1 MNKDTFLSKVYSF
14 IHLISLYLHGEKADI
29 EIDEETLSFYIK
41 LAKMHSLSALLYKAI
56 TDTGA
61 RVNPSQLKVLE
72 EAYYHNV
79 QKTILF
85 EKEREELYTYLN
97 DNKIDFLP
105 LKGLVIRDYYP
116 DIYTREYADYD
127 ILFSDNGRKLIK
139 VFFLS
144 RGYEIK
150 HYHKNS
156 KDDVYHK
163 KPVYNFEMH
172 RMLFEDMNERK
183 VFHVYFKDYL
193 KNSLIK
199 EGCEHYVKDEDFYIY
214 FVSHYYKHFYNSGFG
229 LRTLVDNYLY
239 LKGTKLDF
247 SYIDSELKKMGLED
261 ISKNINTLT
270 NGLFEG
276 NYLSKEEEETLL
288 HIASSG
294 TYGTIDQ
301 HVEKAIKRQSKARY
315 VLRRLFPPVS
325 TFFIRYPWSKSI
337 IFLPVA
343 WFVRV
348 ITSIFRDGQ
357 RTREELRA
365 VKKTKKR

>member
-1 MNKDTFLSKVYSF
+1 MNKEVFLSRVYSF
-14 IHLISLYLHGEKADI
+14 IHLISLYLHNEKTDI

-56 TDTGA
+56 IDIGA
-61 RVNPSQLKVLE
+61 KANPSQLKVLE

-85 EKEREELYTYLN
+85 EKEREELYKYLS

-127 ILFSDNGRKLIK
+127 ILFSDNGRKIIK
-139 VFFLS
+139 EFFLS
-144 RGYEIK
+144 REYEIK

-156 KDDVYHK
+156 KDDVYLK
-163 KPVYNFEMH
+163 KPFYNFEMH

-183 VFHVYFKDYL
+183 VFHGYFKHCL
-193 KNSLIK
+193 QNSLVK
-199 EGCEHYVKDEDFYIY
+199 QNYEHYLRDEDFYIY
-214 FVSHYYKHFYNSGFG
+214 FVSHNYKHFYNSGFG

-239 LKGTKLDF
+239 IKGTKLDF
-247 SYIDSELKKMGLED
+247 SYINSELKKIGLED
-261 ISKNINTLT
+261 FSNETNKLT
-270 NGLFEG
+270 NDLFEG
-276 NYLSKEEEETLL
+276 NRLNKKEENTLL

-294 TYGTIDQ
+294 TYGTVDQ
-301 HVEKAIKRQSKARY
+301 HVEKAIKRKSKVKY
-315 VLRRLFPPVS
+315 VLHRLFPPAS
-325 TFFIRYPWSKSI
+325 TLFIRYPWSKSI
-337 IFLPVA
+337 ILLPVA

-348 ITSIFRDGQ
+348 ITSITKDRK
-357 RTREELRA
+357 RTKGELHA
-365 VKKTKKR
+365 IKKTKV